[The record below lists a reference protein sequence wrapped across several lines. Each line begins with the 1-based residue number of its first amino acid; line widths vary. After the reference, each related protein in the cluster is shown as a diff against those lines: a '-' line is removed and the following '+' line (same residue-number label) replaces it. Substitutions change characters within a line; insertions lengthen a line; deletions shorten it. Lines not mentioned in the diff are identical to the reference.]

1 MLLSTSQL
9 KDLLEK
15 ELPDAIV
22 HVRDLTGTSDHF
34 AVDVTSSAFEG
45 KSLIDQH
52 KLVHA
57 AVGAHLG
64 GAIHALQIKTR
75 VPE

>member
-9 KDLLEK
+9 KVILER
-15 ELPDAIV
+15 EIPEAVV

-34 AVDVTSSAFEG
+34 GVDVTSPVFDG
-45 KSLIDQH
+45 KSIIDQH
-52 KLVHA
+52 KIVHA
-57 AVGAHLG
+57 ACGDHLG

-75 VPE
+75 VP